1 MDRYAVMGNPV
12 AHSKSPQIHALFA
25 EQCGQQLSY
34 EKLLVPL
41 DGFAAALDAFQAS
54 GGKGCNITLPFKE
67 QAWALADLRSER
79 AEAAGAVNTFLFD
92 AQGRRYGDNTDGV
105 GLVRDL
111 RDNHH
116 TRLTGSRVL
125 VLGAGGAVHGLLP
138 TLLQEHPAEVV
149 IANRTLSR
157 AQQLAAL
164 FAGAVPVR
172 AVSFTHV
179 AGEAPFQV
187 VINGTST
194 GLSGE
199 VPPLPPAV
207 VTGTVCYDMLYGDT
221 PTPFLQWA
229 ARHNAARTI
238 DGLGMLVE
246 QAAEAFFLWRGVRP
260 ATAPVIEALRQ
271 APPA

>member
-12 AHSKSPQIHALFA
+12 THSKSPQIHALFA
-25 EQCGQQLSY
+25 AQCGQHLTY
-34 EKLLVPL
+34 DKLLVPL
-41 DGFAAALDAFQAS
+41 DGFAAALDAFQAG

-92 AQGRRYGDNTDGV
+92 DQGRRYGDNTDGV
-105 GLVRDL
+105 GLIRDL

-116 TRLTGSRVL
+116 TRLTDSRVL
-125 VLGAGGAVHGLLP
+125 ILGAGGAVHGLLP
-138 TLLQEHPAEVV
+138 TLLQERPAEVV

-164 FAGAVPVR
+164 FAGTVPVR
-172 AVSFTHV
+172 AVSFTDV

-194 GLSGE
+194 GLSGD
-199 VPPLPPAV
+199 VPPLPPAAV
-207 VTGTVCYDMLYGDT
+207 ADTVCYDMLYGDE

-229 ARHNAARTI
+229 AQHKAARTI

-260 ATAPVIEALRQ
+260 ATAPVIAALRQ
-271 APPA
+271 APAP